1 MNPTTLQELLTAS
14 PESRR
19 LFDGLSPT
27 LREMLMQ
34 QRQDVRTHQ
43 ELEQAAAAFRRQ
55 EQNQ

>member
-1 MNPTTLQELLTAS
+1 MQELLAAS